1 MFAIAFRC
9 LRRTNERFRHPHDVV
24 EALGCHSAK
33 QRIDVVLA
41 LGADV
46 LAQDRHA
53 LGRNRHFGRSP
64 R

>member
-1 MFAIAFRC
+1 MFTIAFRC
-9 LRRTNERFRHPHDVV
+9 LRRTNEQFRHPRNVV
-24 EALGCHSAK
+24 EAIGCHSAK

-53 LGRNRHFGRSP
+53 LGRNRHFDRSA